1 MLGDDQPV
9 TEIAM
14 IRLQC
19 TSATLNSLL
28 DFTVQSIC
36 IEQGLLSLTLTG
48 FPKDVQLDETVLE
61 RLSLRTFN
69 L

>member
-1 MLGDDQPV
+1 MLEDQPV

-19 TSATLNSLL
+19 ASATLNSLL

-36 IEQGLLSLTLTG
+36 SEQGLLSLTLTG

-61 RLSLRTFN
+61 RLSLRTVN

>member
-1 MLGDDQPV
+1 MLKDQPV

-19 TSATLNSLL
+19 ASATLNSLL

-36 IEQGLLSLTLTG
+36 SEQGLLSLTLTG
-48 FPKDVQLDETVLE
+48 VPKDIQLDETVLE
-61 RLSLRTFN
+61 RRSLRTVN